1 MHPPCHPGCLTY
13 RGLSASRGY
22 PYYAIFDNY
31 APANR
36 ASVQHF
42 IYPVSRT
49 LGRQPDHSLH
59 LDMVTTKATSPSTWI
74 WAHNLWIWNPCFY
87 IISDFEQRQKKQ
99 PWQIMYPIDITRATN
114 ASKFNSTLFKVFRHG
129 LSQHFMLD
137 NEKSNNKTNCIQ
149 TQHVCSFSIC
159 KHVHK
164 TVYFQMLIFPT
175 ARSDESNLIS
185 A

>member
-1 MHPPCHPGCLTY
+1 MH
-13 RGLSASRGY
+13 
-22 PYYAIFDNY
+22 F
-31 APANR
+31 
-36 ASVQHF
+36 V
-42 IYPVSRT
+42 
-49 LGRQPDHSLH
+49 
-59 LDMVTTKATSPSTWI
+59 
-74 WAHNLWIWNPCFY
+74 WIWNPCVY

-99 PWQIMYPIDITRATN
+99 PRQIMYPIDITRATN

-137 NEKSNNKTNCIQ
+137 NEKSNNKTKCIQ

-164 TVYFQMLIFPT
+164 MVYFHSLNIQMLIFPT

-185 A
+185 VRCRRERALESLVIWLKNRG